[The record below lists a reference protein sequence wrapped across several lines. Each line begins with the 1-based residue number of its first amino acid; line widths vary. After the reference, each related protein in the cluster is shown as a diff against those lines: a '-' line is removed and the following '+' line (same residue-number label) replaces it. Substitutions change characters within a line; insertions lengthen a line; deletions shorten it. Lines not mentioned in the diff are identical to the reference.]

1 MMDMMGGG
9 MAVVVIF
16 WVILGLV
23 LLALASTALIWM
35 VRALHRQDHVPQAP
49 QSKPTDD
56 LDRRYA
62 AGELSRE
69 QYLQCKADI
78 SRS

>member
-1 MMDMMGGG
+1 MMGMMGGG
-9 MAVVVIF
+9 MAGVVIF

-35 VRALHRQDHVPQAP
+35 VRALHRQDQVPQPP
-49 QSKPTDD
+49 QSRPTDE

-69 QYLQCKADI
+69 QYLQRKADI
-78 SRS
+78 SQL

>member
-1 MMDMMGGG
+1 MDMMSAG

-35 VRALHRQDHVPQAP
+35 VRALHRQDQVPQAP
-49 QSKPTDD
+49 PSRPTDS
-56 LDRRYA
+56 LDR
-62 AGELSRE
+62 
-69 QYLQCKADI
+69 
-78 SRS
+78 